1 MEAYCCRSQ
10 GNWLEVKF
18 HLSIFHE
25 YFPGLVKEV
34 VSHDKLLE
42 AAQALGEKWAR
53 EGKKKEI
60 PAGGTV
66 QEYKAVNAKES
77 QDLADAFLS
86 YNFLNAQ
93 YEFLK
98 SKGKSSQANVFM
110 IIKTLRPLWS
120 KLL

>member
-1 MEAYCCRSQ
+1 MEAHCCRSK